1 MRTYSDETYYSTSSG
16 AGVFAVGSMLWN
28 KAVAGTNDKYGI
40 DARSV
45 AFART
50 VTRNLFSAMAAGPMG
65 WRHPARGNLA
75 ALHVPSR
82 TSTGTGGPIGG

>member
-1 MRTYSDETYYSTSSG
+1 M
-16 AGVFAVGSMLWN
+16 
-28 KAVAGTNDKYGI
+28 
-40 DARSV
+40 

-65 WRHPARGNLA
+65 KRHPARGNLA

-82 TSTGTGGPIGG
+82 TSTGTGGAIGS